1 VAGLVLRLTAAGRLA
16 AAGCVAVVLV
26 SGCTQTR
33 RAKPDA
39 AHNRA
44 APTTKPTVTAPPTTE
59 PPGTFTIDA
68 TGDLLMH
75 EPVTQAA
82 RALAGGQGYDF
93 RPLLAQ
99 VRPILSAADLAICH
113 METPLSPDDKK
124 ISYYPSFDAPNEIA
138 AAASWAGFKTCTTA
152 SNHTLDQGAAGVQAT
167 LDALDAA
174 HLLHVGTARSA
185 AEQSWQIY
193 DVRGVRVAHLDYTYG
208 LNGIKVPAGK
218 PWLVNLIDTRRI
230 LADAHQARLAGAQF
244 VVVALHWG
252 QEYQS
257 APTAQQ
263 KALAQALLASPDI
276 DFLYGCHVHVVQ
288 PIERINGKYVAYGVG
303 NFLSKHAPCC
313 DTPPTRDGIIL
324 RATVAR
330 EGDRYVVTE
339 IRYTP
344 TFVDPAT
351 MTVLPVP
358 QDLKMPALD
367 PALRQQLR
375 DSGQRTETAI
385 NSLHTDQLG
394 IQMDSGS

>member
-1 VAGLVLRLTAAGRLA
+1 MA
-16 AAGCVAVVLV
+16 AAGCAVVVLV
-26 SGCTQTR
+26 GACTHGHAAGPASSDKRSG
-33 RAKPDA
+33 
-39 AHNRA
+39 
-44 APTTKPTVTAPPTTE
+44 PTPKPTATAPPTTE

-113 METPLSPDDKK
+113 METPLSPDDKR
-124 ISYYPSFDAPNEIA
+124 ITYYPNFNAPNEIA

-174 HLLHVGTARSA
+174 HLLHVGTARNA
-185 AEQSWQIY
+185 GERSWQIY

-208 LNGIKVPAGK
+208 LNGIPVPRDK
-218 PWLVNLIDTRRI
+218 PWLVDIIDTRRI
-230 LADAHQARLAGAQF
+230 LADAHAARLAGAQF
-244 VVVALHWG
+244 VMVALHWG

-288 PIERINGKYVAYGVG
+288 PIERINGKYVVYGVG
-303 NFLSKHAPCC
+303 NFLSKHAACC
-313 DTPPTRDGIIL
+313 DAPQTRDGIIM
-324 RATVAR
+324 RATVAK
-330 EGDRYVVTE
+330 EGDRYVVTG

-344 TFVDPAT
+344 TFVDPQSL
-351 MTVLPVP
+351 TVLPVP
-358 QDLKMPALD
+358 EDLKMPGLD
-367 PALRQQLR
+367 PGLRQELL
-375 DSGQRTETAI
+375 DSSQRTEAAV
-385 NSLHTDQLG
+385 NSLHTDQVG
-394 IQMDSGS
+394 IQIDSGT

>member
-1 VAGLVLRLTAAGRLA
+1 MA
-16 AAGCVAVVLV
+16 AAGCAVVVAVG
-26 SGCTQTR
+26 GCTHGRQAGPGTSDKR
-33 RAKPDA
+33 S
-39 AHNRA
+39 
-44 APTTKPTVTAPPTTE
+44 APTSKPSPTAAPTTE
-59 PPGTFTIDA
+59 PPGTFTIDT

-99 VRPILSAADLAICH
+99 VRPILAAADLAVCH
-113 METPLSPDDKK
+113 METPLSPDDKR
-124 ISYYPSFDAPNEIA
+124 ISYYPSFNAPNEIA

-152 SNHTLDQGAAGVQAT
+152 SNHSLDQGAAGVQAT

-185 AEQSWQIY
+185 SERSWQIY

-208 LNGIKVPAGK
+208 LNGIPVPKDK
-218 PWLVNLIDTRRI
+218 PWLVDIIDTRRI

-244 VVVALHWG
+244 VMVALHWG

-288 PIERINGKYVAYGVG
+288 PIERINGKYVVYGVG

-313 DTPPTRDGIIL
+313 DTPQTRDGIIM
-324 RATVAR
+324 RATVAK
-330 EGDRYVVTE
+330 EGDRYVVTQ
-339 IRYTP
+339 IKYTP
-344 TFVDPAT
+344 TFVDPQT

-358 QDLKMPALD
+358 EDLKMPGLD
-367 PALRQQLR
+367 PGLRQQLL
-375 DSGQRTETAI
+375 DSSQRTETAI

-394 IQMDSGS
+394 VQIDSGS